1 MDVFSSQPEER
12 KDLFPRPTAVKTR
25 NSPLTSDVNTAF
37 RTILEHLKKAMS
49 VCSLKAK
56 LSFKDYT
63 VSVNKPCEFVELVKC
78 CLILDAERRQVKFK
92 IHKGV
97 AISAINACIP
107 PPVKK
112 AKSVIRTAIERIPL
126 QNQTAITKL
135 FSAIFKVLATKQDRD
150 YVTMSQDDII
160 DNDMSFK
167 QLMSSNKLYSTLLA
181 LDLKILCS
189 KGVVVEF
196 KRRQILGGI
205 RRRRVVL
212 DSTQGLQ
219 IFKEPRVFMRSEEVQ
234 VALVTL
240 AKWVSSQQQFG
251 LWQNV
256 LEVVKCLQAV
266 RNYRGKH

>member
-1 MDVFSSQPEER
+1 MDVFFSQPEER
-12 KDLFPRPTAVKTR
+12 KDLFQRPTAVKTG
-25 NSPLTSDVNTAF
+25 NSPLTNDVNTAF

-56 LSFKDYT
+56 LSFKDYS

-78 CLILDAERRQVKFK
+78 CLVLDAEKRQVKFK

-112 AKSVIRTAIERIPL
+112 AKSVIRAAIKRIPL
-126 QNQTAITKL
+126 QNQTGITKL

-150 YVTMSQDDII
+150 YVTMSQDDVI
-160 DNDMSFK
+160 DNDMSFE
-167 QLMSSNKLYSTLLA
+167 QLMSSNKLYSTLVA

-189 KGVVVEF
+189 KSVVVEL
-196 KRRQILGGI
+196 KRRQILAGI
-205 RRRRVVL
+205 RRGRVVL
-212 DSTQGLQ
+212 DASQGLQ

-240 AKWVSSQQQFG
+240 AKWVSSHQQFG
-251 LWQNV
+251 VLQNV

-266 RNYRGKH
+266 TNYRGKH